1 MQAEHYHSRPF
12 FHYTEARV
20 SSLIRWALVLHII
33 SLCSAIQTLL
43 RRFAATNYSGA
54 IRLDNY
60 HLASQN
66 DIVLREYLTPDL
78 VATKLP
84 GKTKTQVIEALLD
97 IACRSGRVSDCELTK
112 KDLLNHEREIS
123 TGMENGLAIPHA
135 KSHGVEDFVI
145 AIGVSK
151 KKIDFESLDKKP
163 AQVFVLTLS
172 PIGSID
178 PHLRFLTEICTIL
191 KDKETMNRV
200 VSAKTDSELYNVFAE
215 AAGME
220 KVEPEQE

>member
-1 MQAEHYHSRPF
+1 MQAEQYHSRPF
-12 FHYTEARV
+12 SHYTEAITSLSISGTPALQIDRYCSV
-20 SSLIRWALVLHII
+20 AHNSSGQCA
-33 SLCSAIQTLL
+33 AINCRKANL
-43 RRFAATNYSGA
+43 
-54 IRLDNY
+54 LDNY
-60 HLASQN
+60 YPASHYV
-66 DIVLREYLTPDL
+66 IVLREYLTPDL

-84 GKTKTQVIEALLD
+84 GKTKSQVIEALLD
-97 IACRSGRVSDCELTK
+97 IACRSGKVSDCELTK

-135 KSHGVEDFVI
+135 KSAGVEDFVI
-145 AIGVSK
+145 AIGVTQ

-191 KDKETMNRV
+191 KDKEIMNRV
-200 VSAKTDSELYNVFAE
+200 VAAATDGELYNVFADVV
-215 AAGME
+215 GME
-220 KVEPEQE
+220 KVDPA

>member
-1 MQAEHYHSRPF
+1 M
-12 FHYTEARV
+12 
-20 SSLIRWALVLHII
+20 
-33 SLCSAIQTLL
+33 
-43 RRFAATNYSGA
+43 
-54 IRLDNY
+54 
-60 HLASQN
+60 
-66 DIVLREYLTPDL
+66 LREYLTPDL

-84 GKTKTQVIEALLD
+84 GKTKRQVIEALLD
-97 IACRSGRVSDCELTK
+97 IACRSGKVSDCELAK

-135 KSHGVEDFVI
+135 KTAGVEDFVI

-178 PHLRFLTEICTIL
+178 PHLRFLTEICSIL
-191 KDKETMNRV
+191 KDKAVMHRV
-200 VSAKTDSELYNVFAE
+200 ASAKTDGELYNVFAE
-215 AAGME
+215 AVGME
-220 KVEPEQE
+220 TVDPTQN

>member
-1 MQAEHYHSRPF
+1 MLQMAN
-12 FHYTEARV
+12 A
-20 SSLIRWALVLHII
+20 
-33 SLCSAIQTLL
+33 CSATHTV
-43 RRFAATNYSGA
+43 RGHSATHRYGRA
-54 IRLDNY
+54 ILLDNY

-66 DIVLREYLTPDL
+66 DTVLREYLTPDL

-191 KDKETMNRV
+191 KDKETMSRV
-200 VSAKTDSELYNVFAE
+200 VSAKTDSELFNVFAE

-220 KVEPEQE
+220 KVDPEQDS